1 MVVNMKIEYR
11 ETTNDLL
18 KRIDIHSK
26 YGSRNID
33 DWMLSIIQLK
43 KDMKILDVGCGAGK
57 QCFIYQDY
65 LKGEADI
72 TGGDVNEEL
81 LAKATSENKKLE
93 TGMKFIDLNFNNQFP
108 LESDQYDFES
118 CCFAIYYAEDIPFTI
133 REMHRVLKPGGRLF
147 SSGPMPE
154 NKKLFYDIISEATG
168 KIIPPMPGSS
178 RYSTQILDAMKAV
191 FEKVE
196 VHIFEN
202 PLTFDTVE
210 PFMVYTRASLSEDRK
225 LWSSFFQ
232 TKDDF
237 ENIINSITRVAT
249 ERLKKDGKL
258 VMTKVVGGFIAT
270 K

>member
-1 MVVNMKIEYR
+1 MKIEYR

-81 LAKATSENKKLE
+81 LDKAKNENKRLE

-108 LESDQYDFES
+108 LESDYYDFES

-196 VHIFEN
+196 IHIFEN

-249 ERLKKDGKL
+249 KRLKKDGKL